1 MLQAMGTVWGD
12 RLFKIAQRIGYW
24 AFAIYQQRLRSLF
37 FLKTPTLSRFQEH
50 PIKLNFLQRASACYD
65 SLGTLQKLPR
75 SLAQTK
81 F

>member
-12 RLFKIAQRIGYW
+12 RLSKIGQSLGYW

-37 FLKTPTLSRFQEH
+37 FLKTFILTCFQGH
-50 PIKLNFLQRASACYD
+50 RIRLNCLQIASACYD
-65 SLGTLQKLPR
+65 LLGTLQKLPR